1 MALCARVGETPE
13 HEIRRGKPVLNIL
26 IVEDEPLLADT
37 LKRLVEL
44 NPLFAVTAIA
54 DDLPSAMEA
63 LEIQKP
69 DLALVDLQLANMTS
83 GYSVAAKLHDR
94 GVACLFTTGRA
105 PGFPLPDLALGCLR
119 KPFQEED
126 LVRALTEAED
136 IIRGRQKVTL
146 RQRLPETLQLYSDD
160 RQPVD
165 ESQRGWLPTVSR
177 RRSLRARLWRLL
189 RRPSAFRSAARAG

>member
-1 MALCARVGETPE
+1 
-13 HEIRRGKPVLNIL
+13 VLNIL

-37 LKRLVEL
+37 LKRLIEL

-54 DDLPSAMEA
+54 DDLPTAMDAVEA
-63 LEIQKP
+63 QRP
-69 DLALVDLQLANMTS
+69 DLALVDLQLANSTS
-83 GYSVAAKLHDR
+83 GYSVAARLHDR

-136 IIRGRQKVTL
+136 IIRGRQKVV
-146 RQRLPETLQLYSDD
+146 RRPNLPETLQLYSEVPEPEGDPN
-160 RQPVD
+160 Q
-165 ESQRGWLPTVSR
+165 SWLPGVR
-177 RRSLRARLWRLL
+177 RRTSLRARLWKLV
-189 RRPSAFRSAARAG
+189 RRPSTFRSAARAG

>member
-1 MALCARVGETPE
+1 MALWARVGETPGD
-13 HEIRRGKPVLNIL
+13 EIRRGKPVLNIL

-37 LKRLVEL
+37 LKRLIEL

-63 LEIQKP
+63 VEERKP
-69 DLALVDLQLANMTS
+69 DLALVDLQLANSTS
-83 GYSVAAKLHDR
+83 GYSVAARLHDR

-136 IIRGRQKVTL
+136 IIRGRHKLIL
-146 RQRLPETLQLYSDD
+146 RPKLPETLQLYADSP
-160 RQPVD
+160 QPD
-165 ESQRGWLPTVSR
+165 AFDPAWLPAVR
-177 RRSLRARLWRLL
+177 RRTSFRARLLRLV
-189 RRPSAFRSAARAG
+189 RRPSGFRSAARAG

>member
-1 MALCARVGETPE
+1 M
-13 HEIRRGKPVLNIL
+13 LNIL

-37 LKRLVEL
+37 LKRLIEL

-54 DDLPSAMEA
+54 DDLASAMDAVET
-63 LEIQKP
+63 QKP
-69 DLALVDLQLANMTS
+69 DLALVDLQLANATS
-83 GYSVAAKLHDR
+83 GYSVAARLHDR

-105 PGFPLPDLALGCLR
+105 PSFPLPDLALGCLR

-136 IIRGRQKVTL
+136 IIRGRQKLTL
-146 RQRLPETLQLYSDD
+146 KPKLPETLQLYTDGPD
-160 RQPVD
+160 PD
-165 ESQRGWLPTVSR
+165 APEPGWLPSVR
-177 RRSLRARLWRLL
+177 RRTSLRARLWRLV

>member
-1 MALCARVGETPE
+1 
-13 HEIRRGKPVLNIL
+13 VLNIL

-37 LKRLVEL
+37 LKRLIEL

-54 DDLPSAMEA
+54 DDLPSAMDAVE
-63 LEIQKP
+63 ERKP
-69 DLALVDLQLANMTS
+69 DLALVDLQLANSTS
-83 GYSVAAKLHDR
+83 GYSVAARLHDR

-119 KPFQEED
+119 KPFLEED

-136 IIRGRQKVTL
+136 IIRGRSKVVL
-146 RQRLPETLQLYSDD
+146 RQTLPDTLQLYSEEP
-160 RQPVD
+160 RPAD
-165 ESQRGWLPTVSR
+165 EPKQSWLPDVR
-177 RRSLRARLWRLL
+177 RRTSLRARLWKLV

>member
-1 MALCARVGETPE
+1 MALCLRLGETPA
-13 HEIRRGKPVLNIL
+13 HEVRRGKAVLNIL

-37 LKRLVEL
+37 LKRLIEL

-54 DDLPSAMEA
+54 DDLPTAMDAVER
-63 LEIQKP
+63 QKP
-69 DLALVDLQLANMTS
+69 DLALVDLQLANSTS
-83 GYSVAAKLHDR
+83 GYSVAARLHDK

-146 RQRLPETLQLYSDD
+146 RQKLPETLQL
-160 RQPVD
+160 
-165 ESQRGWLPTVSR
+165 
-177 RRSLRARLWRLL
+177 
-189 RRPSAFRSAARAG
+189 